1 MGTTVVATRSERIV
15 ETLKERGAVKPCP
28 RCGTE
33 RFEVVAETSVVM
45 PGGVPN
51 SPREDRFVPVVMI
64 ACKNC
69 GWLSQHALVA
79 LGMMPE
85 GYDAD

>member
-1 MGTTVVATRSERIV
+1 MVASRSERII
-15 ETLKERGAVKPCP
+15 ELLGERGASKPCP

-33 RFEVVAETSVVM
+33 RFEVVAETSVLM
-45 PGGVPN
+45 PGGVPH
-51 SPREDRFVPVVMI
+51 SPPEDRFVPVVMI

-79 LGMMPE
+79 IGMMPE
-85 GYDAD
+85 VSHAG